1 MAGRATHRLGVL
13 SVTAALLLSGCGEG
27 HRVTVPVCTSGEVVL
42 TTEQAANAATIAAVG
57 KRLGVPNHGVTVALA
72 TAFQESG
79 LRNLDYGD
87 RDSLGLFQQ
96 RPSQGWGSAET
107 VQTPRLAA
115 AEFYRHLL
123 RVPGWTQLTVTQ
135 AAQRV
140 QHSGA
145 PEAYG
150 QWEDSSRQLA
160 RALTGEVAA
169 GIACHYDPP
178 PAPSPSAVRSADARL
193 RLDAVR
199 ELGTGGLDRARVPGR
214 AWVTASWLV
223 AQAHAHGLRRVSM
236 AGQTWQAARGT
247 WTPDPHAVGLTWS

>member
-13 SVTAALLLSGCGEG
+13 SVTAALLMAGCGEG

-42 TTEQAANAATIAAVG
+42 TVEQAENAATIAAVG

-96 RPSQGWGSAET
+96 RPSQGWGTAT
-107 VQTPRLAA
+107 DIQTPRLAA

-123 RVPGWTQLTVTQ
+123 RVPGWRSMTVTQ

-140 QHSGA
+140 QRSGA
-145 PEAYG
+145 PEAYA
-150 QWEDSSRQLA
+150 QWEDASRQLA
-160 RALTGEVAA
+160 RALTGELVAA
-169 GIACHYDPP
+169 FACHYDPGP
-178 PAPSPSAVRSADARL
+178 STSPSVVAAAANRL
-193 RLDAVR
+193 RADAVR
-199 ELGTGGLDRARVPGR
+199 ELGPGGLTRARVASR
-214 AWVTASWLV
+214 TWATASWLV
-223 AQAHAHGLRRVSM
+223 AQARSHGLHRVSV
-236 AGQTWQAARGT
+236 AGQTWDAARGT
-247 WTPDPHAVGLTWS
+247 WQADPRAVSLTWS